1 MKNVRKSVAKI
12 IQRVT
17 KHMAVIACGSAS
29 HYGGYQIKEPKNIYR
44 K

>member
-1 MKNVRKSVAKI
+1 MKKIRKSVAMI
-12 IQRVT
+12 IQKVT

-29 HYGGYQIKEPKNIYR
+29 HYGGYQAKEPKNIY